1 MQLVKLNLHQQNLL
15 LNKDISGVND
25 GFLSLKTPT
34 VLAPIF
40 GALVLKRTPFASA
53 RLVSLCASC

>member
-1 MQLVKLNLHQQNLL
+1 MQFVKLNLHQQNLL

-25 GFLSLKTPT
+25 GFLSLKNPT

-40 GALVLKRTPFASA
+40 GALGALEVA